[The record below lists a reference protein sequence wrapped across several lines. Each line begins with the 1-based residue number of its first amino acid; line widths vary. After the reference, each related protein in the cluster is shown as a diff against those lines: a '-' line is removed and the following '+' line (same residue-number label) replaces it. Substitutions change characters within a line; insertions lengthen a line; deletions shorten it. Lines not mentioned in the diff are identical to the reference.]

1 MIIYRIAAA
10 LFLACVLDGCA
21 ADSVPSDMGKL
32 PTETTVPE
40 KTVYESAEVIKSCPL
55 SDLPSEKITYS
66 DCIALNVPKRSVREV
81 IAEEKCGELTVCVI
95 SVGKNGVYA
104 AVAAEEN
111 YIAFHEIHAEG
122 TDEYVYRHSIQIVL
136 FSDVF
141 GKSGLHLSY
150 GVGAN
155 YGAEMYFIF
164 ESDSPVLLLSCSHRD
179 SFHEDILVENGSWGV
194 TSFCCMQDNGLYR
207 YYLDMSR
214 IFSAEQYRIPI
225 PPFYLRDQEYE
236 GHKGIFTLQAEN
248 KETGETEEYVGW
260 LDQRVLFFAK
270 KPN

>member
-1 MIIYRIAAA
+1 MRRYRLAAV
-10 LFLACVLDGCA
+10 LFLACVIGGCA
-21 ADSVPSDMGKL
+21 DDVVPSAPEKQ

-40 KTVYESAEVIKSCPL
+40 ITVHESANEITSCPL

-95 SVGKNGVYA
+95 SVGNNGVYT

-141 GKSGLHLSY
+141 GKNGLHLSY